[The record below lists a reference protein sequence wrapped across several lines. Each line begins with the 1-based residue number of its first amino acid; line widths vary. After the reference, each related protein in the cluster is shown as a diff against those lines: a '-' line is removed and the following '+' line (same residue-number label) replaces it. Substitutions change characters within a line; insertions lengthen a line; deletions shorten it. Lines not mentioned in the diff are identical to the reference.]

1 MALSNKE
8 RVGRIL
14 DLLRAGLIPYILRE
28 YQQAYP
34 RVWVDEID
42 RTLTT
47 ASYGGLSTEAKADS
61 KTLKSEIDIQGC
73 LNLMWR
79 QWNEIFH
86 EKLGHNGR
94 SFVSELISARN
105 DWAHTGSFSL
115 DEARRIA
122 DTSSLLLKA
131 VNAPEQEQKVT
142 EIGRDLL
149 DLIIQRD
156 ADRSRKESVS
166 QKTLEITTP
175 AGLKP
180 WRQIVRP
187 HPDVSSG
194 NYRQAEFVAD
204 LSQVIAGTA
213 SHEYQDPVEFFRRTY
228 LTDGLLDL
236 LVTGVNRLTCQN
248 GEPVIQLKTAFGGGK
263 THSMLALYHLTSG
276 KITIDKVP
284 GGERI
289 TERVGDI
296 DLPEAHIAVLVGTAL
311 DVSKP
316 VEKADASINT
326 LWGLMA
332 YQLGGLEGYQMVK
345 DADQKGV
352 NPGSDTLSSLL
363 DTFGPCLIIIDE
375 LVAYARNIYG
385 IDGLPSGKFD
395 SVMSFMQSLTEAV
408 RKSPD
413 SLMCISIPES
423 EIEQGGKAGQE
434 TTVMLEHTVG
444 RMESIWKPVTAR
456 ESFEIVRR
464 RLFDESLDY
473 DARDAVINAYADMYR
488 HNAKEFPAGVAERD
502 YIDRMKAAYPI
513 HPELFDRLYEDWS
526 TLERFQRTRGV
537 LRWMAAV
544 IHQLWTRGDQSLL
557 IMPGTTPLDATPVRN
572 EILRYLPDTW
582 SAVFDTD
589 VDGLESKP
597 FHIDETVPNL
607 GRYNAA
613 RRVAR
618 TVFIGSAPSA
628 EGAAVKGLEEIRI
641 RLGCAQPGEPAA
653 VFGDALRRMGESLT
667 YLYTDGSR
675 YWYDTRPTVNKL
687 ARDRAQSFSTA
698 EVSVEIVNRLQAVP
712 KNRRFAGFHVTPP
725 ATSDVADE
733 DRVRIV
739 VLGPDAAHKRGP
751 AETEALVKAKHFLES
766 RGNAQRLYKNMLV
779 FIAPDETEMTSLKE
793 AVRQF
798 LAWNSIYDEREPL
811 NLDPQQQRQ
820 VRTSL
825 SRAEETVNLRVR
837 ETYSWLL
844 VPEQPDPL
852 GEIEIRASRI
862 SGADN
867 FYDRAA
873 QRLDSDGALIEQWSP
888 VILRM
893 ELNKYI
899 WKDENEQT
907 EIKIKTLWDY
917 LARYCY
923 FPRLLDKDVL
933 KETISAGVSAL
944 TDTQFAYAARK
955 DEQGYHR
962 GVVFQQ
968 LGTIYF
974 DEESLVVHPDHLNLE
989 EVTPPA
995 PPKPREPKD
1004 PKDPPDPPKPPT
1016 KLIKRYYGKVY
1027 LDPQRVQ
1034 RDINVIIEEVIQRLT
1049 SQLGTDVEITMEVRA
1064 EKQEGFEDS
1073 TIRTINENSRT
1084 LNFDSFGFEE

>member
-14 DLLRAGLIPYILRE
+14 DQLKAGLLPFILRE

-34 RVWVDEID
+34 RSWVDEID

-47 ASYGGLSTEAKADS
+47 VAYQGLSVEARADS
-61 KTLKSEIDIQGC
+61 MRLIEEIDVQGC

-79 QWNEIFH
+79 QWNELFQ

-94 SFVSELISARN
+94 SYVSELIGARN
-105 DWAHTGSFSL
+105 EWAHGTGFSL

-122 DTSSLLLKA
+122 DTASLLLKA
-131 VNAPEQEQKVT
+131 VNAPEEEQKVA

-149 DLIIQRD
+149 ELIIQRD
-156 ADRSRKESVS
+156 ADRSRKEIA
-166 QKTLEITTP
+166 QKPLEITTQP
-175 AGLKP
+175 GLQP
-180 WRQIVRP
+180 WRQVVRP
-187 HPDVSSG
+187 HPDVSGG

-236 LVTGVNRLTCQN
+236 LVTGINRLTCEN

-276 KITIDKVP
+276 KISIDKIP

-289 TERVGDI
+289 VERVGYV
-296 DLPEAHIAVLVGTAL
+296 DLPEASIAVLVGTAL

-316 VEKADASINT
+316 VVKADASINT

-332 YQLGGLEGYQMVK
+332 YQLGGLEGYQMVQE
-345 DADQKGV
+345 ADQKGV
-352 NPGSDTLSSLL
+352 SPGSDTLSKLL
-363 DTFGPCLIIIDE
+363 DKFGPCLIIIDE
-375 LVAYARNIYG
+375 LVAYARNIHG
-385 IDGLPSGKFD
+385 IDGLPSGKFE
-395 SVMSFMQSLTEAV
+395 SVMTFMQALTEAV

-413 SLMCISIPES
+413 SLLCISIPES
-423 EIEQGGKAGQE
+423 EIELGGRAGKE
-434 TTVMLEHTVG
+434 ATAYLEHTVG
-444 RMESIWKPVTAR
+444 RMESIWKPVSAR

-464 RLFDESLDY
+464 RLFDETLDY
-473 DARDAVINAYADMYR
+473 QARDAVINAFADLYR
-488 HNAKEFPAGVAERD
+488 HNAEEFPAGVAERD
-502 YIDRMKAAYPI
+502 YIERMTGAYPI

-537 LRWMAAV
+537 LRLMAAI
-544 IHQLWTRGDQSLL
+544 IHQLWIRGDQSLL
-557 IMPGTTPLDATPVRN
+557 IMPGTTPLDTTPVRN

-589 VDGLESKP
+589 VDGVDSKP
-597 FHIDETVPNL
+597 FDIDESFPNL
-607 GRYNAA
+607 GRYSAA

-618 TVFIGSAPSA
+618 AVFIGSAPSS
-628 EGAAVKGLEEIRI
+628 EGAQGKGLEDVRI
-641 RLGCAQPGEPAA
+641 RFGCAQPGESTGS
-653 VFGDALRRMGESLT
+653 FGDALRRMAASLT
-667 YLYTDGSR
+667 YLYSDGSR

-687 ARDRAQSFSTA
+687 ARDRAQGYNPA
-698 EVSVEIVNRLQAVP
+698 EVAIEIVNRLKAVP
-712 KNRRFAGFHVTPP
+712 KNRSFAGFHVAP
-725 ATSDVADE
+725 ATTLDVIDE
-733 DRVRIV
+733 DQVRIV
-739 VLGPDAAHKRGP
+739 VLGPGFTHKRGP
-751 AETEALVKAKHFLES
+751 AETNALAEARRLLES

-779 FIAPDETEMTSLKE
+779 FIAADDAETTALNE
-793 AVRQF
+793 AAREF
-798 LAWNSIYDEREPL
+798 LAWNSIYDERESL

-820 VRTSL
+820 VRL
-825 SRAEETVNLRVR
+825 SQARAEETLDLRIK

-844 VPEQPDPL
+844 IPEQPDPL
-852 GEIEIRASRI
+852 GEIVIRPTRI

-873 QRLDSDGALIEQWSP
+873 QRLESDGALIRQWSP
-888 VILRM
+888 VIFRM
-893 ELNKYI
+893 ELDKYI
-899 WKDENEQT
+899 WKEENEQT
-907 EIKIKTLWDY
+907 EIKLKTLWDY

-933 KETISAGVSAL
+933 KATITEGVSAL

-962 GVVFQQ
+962 GVVFRQ
-968 LGTIYF
+968 LGTVYF
-974 DEESLVVHPDHLNLE
+974 DDQGLIVHPKYLNLKPEDPVRGGVSVEDGNDIVIGVIDE
-989 EVTPPA
+989 EPPA
-995 PPKPREPKD
+995 
-1004 PKDPPDPPKPPT
+1004 T
-1016 KLIKRYYGKVY
+1016 IIKRFYGKVS

-1034 RDINVIIEEVIQRLT
+1034 RDVDVIIEEVIQKLT
-1049 SQLGTDVEITMEVRA
+1049 SQLGTQVEIVLEVRA
-1064 EKQEGFEDS
+1064 EKQEGFEES

-1084 LNFDSFGFEE
+1084 LNFDTFGFEE